1 MLAIFN
7 DAVRNVLFGD
17 RMGSKEMAA
26 HFSNTSA

>member
-26 HFSNTSA
+26 NFPNTRA